1 MKSIKLLA
9 LIVCAAA
16 LVAGC
21 ATKKCCSAEKT
32 ATASC
37 GMKCC
42 ADGKTT
48 CATCATC
55 SAKK

>member
-9 LIVCAAA
+9 LIVCTAA

-21 ATKKCCSAEKT
+21 ASKKCCATGT
-32 ATASC
+32 ATAAC

-42 ADGKTT
+42 TDAK
-48 CATCATC
+48 ATCATC
-55 SAKK
+55 PTCTAKK

>member
-9 LIVCAAA
+9 LIVCASA

-21 ATKKCCSAEKT
+21 ATKKCC
-32 ATASC
+32 ATGNAPAAC

-42 ADGKTT
+42 TASN
-48 CATCATC
+48 ATCATC
-55 SAKK
+55 PTCTAKK

>member
-9 LIVCAAA
+9 LIVCTAA
-16 LVAGC
+16 LWAGC
-21 ATKKCCSAEKT
+21 ASHHSSAS
-32 ATASC
+32 ASAC

-48 CATCATC
+48 CATCAIC

>member
-1 MKSIKLLA
+1 MKSIVTFVALA
-9 LIVCAAA
+9 CAVVIISGCSSTCCKKDSAA
-16 LVAGC
+16 
-21 ATKKCCSAEKT
+21 K
-32 ATASC
+32 ASC

-48 CATCATC
+48 CANCPIC

>member
-1 MKSIKLLA
+1 MKSIVTFLA
-9 LIVCAAA
+9 LACAVVIISGCSSTCCKKDSAA
-16 LVAGC
+16 
-21 ATKKCCSAEKT
+21 K
-32 ATASC
+32 ASC

-48 CATCATC
+48 CANCPIC